1 MLILKK
7 FHNYKKMAAVLKLKK
22 MHVLKDLIV
31 NFLKR
36 SLIREKRDK
45 MKLPNKL
52 TVSSKDLP

>member
-1 MLILKK
+1 
-7 FHNYKKMAAVLKLKK
+7 MAAVLKLKK